1 MSLSTLDQVR
11 LQIGDTDTDNALFTN
26 AEIDQFLERHDDQV
40 LPAAADACD
49 ALAARFARD
58 FDFKWKDGEFKKGSR
73 ADRYAK
79 LAEQL
84 RARAGV
90 GQPATSLPVTRVD
103 GYSDDLS
110 TEDGAGVGRADRTG
124 TVRAGYFDGDIPR

>member
-1 MSLSTLDQVR
+1 MSLSTRDQVR
-11 LQIGDTDTDNALFTN
+11 LQIGDNDSTAFLLTD
-26 AEIDQFLERHDDQV
+26 AEVDQFLERHSDQV

-73 ADRYAK
+73 ADRYATMAK
-79 LAEQL
+79 EL

-90 GQPATSLPVTRVD
+90 AQPASSMPVTRVD
-103 GYSDDLS
+103 GYSEDLS
-110 TEDGAGVGRADRTG
+110 TEDGAGSGRADRTG

>member
-1 MSLSTLDQVR
+1 MSLSTRDQVR
-11 LQIGDTDTDNALFTN
+11 LQIGDNDSNAFLLTD
-26 AEIDQFLERHDDQV
+26 AEIDSFLERHTDQV

-110 TEDGAGVGRADRTG
+110 SEDGAGVGRADRTG
-124 TVRAGYFDGDIPR
+124 TVRAGYFDGDLPY

>member
-1 MSLSTLDQVR
+1 MSLTTLDQVR
-11 LQIGDTDTDNALFTN
+11 LQIGDTDNTAFLFTDV
-26 AEIDQFLERHDDQV
+26 EIGSFLERHSDNV
-40 LPAAADACD
+40 LLAAADACD

-84 RARAGV
+84 RANAGIA
-90 GQPATSLPVTRVD
+90 PAAGSMAVTRID

-110 TEDGAGVGRADRTG
+110 SEDGAGVGRANRTG

>member
-1 MSLSTLDQVR
+1 MSLSTRDQVR
-11 LQIGDTDTDNALFTN
+11 LQIGDTDTGNALFTD
-26 AEIDQFLERHDDQV
+26 AEVDQFLERHTDQV

-79 LAEQL
+79 MAEQL
-84 RARAGV
+84 RTRAN
-90 GQPATSLPVTRVD
+90 QAASSMAVTRVD
-103 GYSDDLS
+103 GYSEGYTS
-110 TEDGAGVGRADRTG
+110 EDRTGSERTG

>member
-1 MSLSTLDQVR
+1 MSLSTRDQVR
-11 LQIGDTDTDNALFTN
+11 LQIGDTDTGNALFTD
-26 AEIDQFLERHDDQV
+26 AEVDQFLERHDDQV

-84 RARAGV
+84 RARAGI
-90 GQPATSLPVTRVD
+90 GQPAASLPVTRVD

-110 TEDGAGVGRADRTG
+110 SEDGAGVGRSDRTG
-124 TVRAGYFDGDIPR
+124 TVRAGYFDGDLPS

>member
-1 MSLSTLDQVR
+1 MSLTTLDQVR
-11 LQIGDTDTDNALFTN
+11 LQIGDTDNTAFLFTDV
-26 AEIDQFLERHDDQV
+26 EIGQFLERHNDEV
-40 LPAAADACD
+40 LAAAADACD

-84 RARAGV
+84 RARAGI

-124 TVRAGYFDGDIPR
+124 TVRAGYFDGDLPY